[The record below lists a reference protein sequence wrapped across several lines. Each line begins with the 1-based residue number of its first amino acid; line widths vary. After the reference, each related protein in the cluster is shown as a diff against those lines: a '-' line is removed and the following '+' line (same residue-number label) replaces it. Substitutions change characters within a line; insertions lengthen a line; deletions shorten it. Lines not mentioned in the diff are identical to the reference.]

1 MAKNEDV
8 NEANQGAPAADIPD
22 LKKKEKERKK
32 AGAGWGSARPGGGS
46 FSGATGG
53 SGSAGGA
60 IARAAASAAS
70 STGGAAAGAAAQA
83 VGAGWLSSMLAT
95 LTATL
100 MGKAILAAGVA
111 MFLAGAGLFGYAMFY
126 GAAAGGAGGIG
137 DLGAISSSMKIR
149 TDGGDRTGYIAS
161 NGEIMFDPLK
171 AAEAKKAE
179 AEKAPEE
186 QTAGEPVP
194 PAQTADA
201 VGKGSDWNRPGLE
214 HNLSGAKLS
223 SSLGGGFGGKNIFA
237 GSSAAPKF
245 DAGLAKANIKG
256 GEKGRLSASRNARTG
271 RRVAGGRGQQ
281 VKANRAFGQLKVA
294 KGMSA
299 LGAGTSGAEG
309 ARSSAAAAFDG
320 SPTGGGNVVGGPE
333 AQTGPVDTPSSPG
346 GAPDVTAPNVDI
358 PAGVAV
364 DPNTAAMIAAIAA
377 MAKKAGEMKK
387 KAAQLMMMGIALIA
401 AGAAMMGSPFTAPI
415 GAMLIGIGG
424 MLIGMSIMMSQM
436 AAMMKDMADSM
447 SQGLAARTSDV
458 KQDEINKYCIDK
470 AYNEGTD
477 PKNCNPPDSVTENST
492 VIENNNQAVSEH
504 KKKEKEDAKT
514 ETINELKQSPTGP

>member
-53 SGSAGGA
+53 AGSAGGA
-60 IARAAASAAS
+60 VARAAASAAGS
-70 STGGAAAGAAAQA
+70 ASGAAQA
-83 VGAGWLSSMLAT
+83 AGAGWLSSTLAT
-95 LTATL
+95 LTATV

-111 MFLAGAGLFGYAMFY
+111 MFLAGAGLFGYAMLY
-126 GAAAGGAGGIG
+126 GGAAGGAGGIG

-149 TDGGDRTGYIAS
+149 SGDVDRTGYVAS
-161 NGEIMFDPLK
+161 NGEIMFDPIK
-171 AAEAKKAE
+171 AAEAKKAA

-194 PAQTADA
+194 PEQIADA
-201 VGKGSDWNRPGLE
+201 AGIGGNRPGLE

-223 SSLGGGFGGKNIFA
+223 SSLGGSFGGKNIFA
-237 GSSAAPKF
+237 GSNAAPKF
-245 DAGLAKANIKG
+245 NEGLAKTNIKG
-256 GEKGRLSASRNARTG
+256 AQKGRLSATRNARTG

-299 LGAGTSGAEG
+299 LGAGASGAEG
-309 ARSSAAAAFDG
+309 ARSTAASAFDG
-320 SPTGGGNVVGGPE
+320 SPTGGGNVEGGPE
-333 AQTGPVDTPSSPG
+333 AQTGPVDTPSGPG
-346 GAPDVTAPNVDI
+346 GAPDVTAPDVDV
-358 PAGVAV
+358 PTGVGV
-364 DPNTAAMIAAIAA
+364 DPNSFAMINAIAE

-387 KAAQLMMMGIALIA
+387 KAKQLMIMGIALIA
-401 AGAAMMGSPFTAPI
+401 AGACCLPW
-415 GAMLIGIGG
+415 GAILIAIGG
-424 MLIGMSIMMSQM
+424 MLVGMSIMMSNM
-436 AAMMKDMADSM
+436 AEMMKGMADSM
-447 SQGLAARTSDV
+447 SQGLAARTGDV
-458 KQDEINKYCIDK
+458 KQDEINQYCIDR

-492 VIENNNQAVSEH
+492 ITDNNNQAVEEH
-504 KKKEKEDAKT
+504 KEKEKKDT
-514 ETINELKQSPTGP
+514 ETETVDELKQSPTGP